1 MAECVHVCT
10 RALREE
16 MQSGGVTLRE
26 DQALEDVA
34 ATSRK
39 ARAFRNNVMLYKLR
53 TFTDDPNEE
62 SGRSAKLLREASV
75 RSKARSMRAKR
86 EAPA

>member
-1 MAECVHVCT
+1 MHA

-16 MQSGGVTLRE
+16 LQSGGVTLHE
-26 DQALEDVA
+26 DQTLEEIT

-62 SGRSAKLLREASV
+62 SARSAKHLREASV
-75 RSKARSMRAKR
+75 RSEACSAYAKR